1 METPKLEF
9 NIRERVKEG
18 QESEDASED
27 ESIIS
32 DYEEEKVE
40 QLDSQILIVSKSREQ
55 MRMRGGRDGTVLDED
70 EV

>member
-55 MRMRGGRDGTVLDED
+55 MRMRGGRDGTVLDEY

>member
-18 QESEDASED
+18 QESEDASKD

>member
-55 MRMRGGRDGTVLDED
+55 MRMRGRRDGTVLDED

>member
-55 MRMRGGRDGTVLDED
+55 MRMRGERDGTVLDED